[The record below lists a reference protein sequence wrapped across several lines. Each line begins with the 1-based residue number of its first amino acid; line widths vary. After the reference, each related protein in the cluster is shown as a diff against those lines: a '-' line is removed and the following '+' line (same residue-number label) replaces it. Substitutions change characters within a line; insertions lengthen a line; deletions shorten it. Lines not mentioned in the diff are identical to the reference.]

1 MAKLPNLKGVATKD
15 LVETIGSGRFQAN
28 YINWSRTMQLF
39 RDHGGEDWFVEMVF
53 TSEGEM
59 LHRAPAGGYLLL
71 RLRHLDG
78 TATPA
83 VPQAVMDN
91 RNFSIPYEKISARDI
106 TDTHRRGSCLVV
118 AMQTGLGHELWAKM
132 PLENGY
138 QVADDAEIQQVKS
151 QASQTTTTSASDTV
165 EDAKASKKQFVS
177 LGKEMGLVEPAIKDL
192 ISKINEN
199 YDLGIKTLKS
209 KDRRWVLKTN
219 EEVLKK
225 NGKEE
230 VLKKEVQFQAS
241 QY

>member
-39 RDHGGEDWFVEMVF
+39 RDNGGEDWFIEAVF
-53 TSEGEM
+53 NSEGEM

-106 TDTHRRGSCLVV
+106 SDTHRRGSCLVV

-151 QASQTTTTSASDTV
+151 QASQTTTTSASDTA
-165 EDAKASKKQFVS
+165 EDVKGSKKQFVS

-192 ISKINEN
+192 IGKINED
-199 YDLGIKTLKS
+199 YDLGVKTLKS
-209 KDRRWVLKTN
+209 KDKSWVLKMN
-219 EEVLKK
+219 E
-225 NGKEE
+225 
-230 VLKKEVQFQAS
+230 QFQAS